1 MLLDKD
7 QSAKILYKRSE
18 KYYIVFQSGI
28 LYLIKVLQNSSKFYS
43 ISTVVWTGP
52 LWIHAWSVVY
62 YNSIKMVAQFSMNDA
77 LQKVVANVVRTTFL

>member
-18 KYYIVFQSGI
+18 KYYIVFQSGNTI
-28 LYLIKVLQNSSKFYS
+28 LYKSTTNSSNFSSNS
-43 ISTVVWTGP
+43 IVVWTGP
-52 LWIHAWSVVY
+52 WWIHAWSLVY